1 MSNDEPK
8 RRMWSEQDDAALTA
22 AIEILSD
29 ARLPDGIALWQAVAA
44 RLLPGIVVT
53 PSAARSRWE
62 RMCAQRE
69 AEARANQRVVVDPK
83 AAAAWERVAQLAER
97 AEQDSTDRMIAAL
110 EGIRDDQREIRDELR
125 EQGRILAGIGVRIE
139 ELLRVWA

>member
-1 MSNDEPK
+1 MDEPK

-29 ARLPDGIALWQAVAA
+29 AKLPDGIALWQAVAA
-44 RLLPGIVVT
+44 RLLPGLVVT

-62 RMCAQRE
+62 RMCAARE
-69 AEARANQRVVVDPK
+69 AEARASQRAAVDPK
-83 AAAAWERVAQLAER
+83 AAAVWERVAAMAER

-110 EGIRDDQREIRDELR
+110 EGIRDDQREIRDLLR
-125 EQGRILAGIGVRIE
+125 EQAKILAGQGAAFE
-139 ELLRVWA
+139 ALRKVWE

>member
-1 MSNDEPK
+1 MDEPK
-8 RRMWSEQDDAALTA
+8 RRMWSEADDAALTA
-22 AIEILSD
+22 AIEVLSD

-69 AEARANQRVVVDPK
+69 AEARANQRAVVDPK

-110 EGIRDDQREIRDELR
+110 EGIRDELAEIRGDQR
-125 EQGRILAGIGVRIE
+125 EQGRILAGLGAAFE
-139 ELLRVWA
+139 ALRKVWE